1 MPLTTQPP
9 FQPLLSKYLQ
19 TSKNSEIDFLIL
31 RFDTDDVNLS
41 PNQSPAGPSKAQD
54 WQKTQ
59 YANLIRYVPSGTYFA
74 RLRVSGKLIV
84 RSLKTRTL
92 TVAKLKLADL
102 EKELRSQAESGVK
115 LTEGAVPFDEL
126 LAEYRERLKRNHT
139 IKQRSRDY
147 REECI
152 KRILKSWPQLSGTDV
167 RKIAQDDCEEWAG
180 RFVSGTSPTAFNN
193 TVGTLR
199 QILQIAVEKGIR
211 YTNPASSIKR
221 TRIRQRQLVLPSQ
234 EQFAALVTEIRKVPY
249 GPGLASAELVEFLA
263 FGGFRK
269 SEARHITWADCD
281 FVREEIVVRGDPVSG
296 TKNSLVRR
304 VPMIPEMRQ
313 LLETLRSQR
322 PDAVPGAKVMRVA
335 ECQGALT
342 RACKALGIH
351 RITHH
356 DLRHLFAT
364 RCIESG
370 VDIPTVSRWLG
381 HKDGGALAM
390 KTYGHL
396 RDEHSVSMAK
406 RVRFAAAPHGKETA
420 ESSGDASSRPLS

>member
-1 MPLTTQPP
+1 M
-9 FQPLLSKYLQ
+9 SA
-19 TSKNSEIDFLIL
+19 
-31 RFDTDDVNLS
+31 
-41 PNQSPAGPSKAQD
+41 NQSSPGPPAAPD

-59 YANLIRYVPSGTYFA
+59 YANLIRYVPSGVYFA

-84 RSLKTRTL
+84 RSLKTHTL

-102 EKELRSQAESGVK
+102 EKELRSQAETGAK
-115 LTEGAVPFDEL
+115 MTEGAVAFDDL
-126 LAEYRERLKRNHT
+126 LAEYRDRLSRNHT

-152 KRILKSWPQLSGTDV
+152 KRIIKSWPQLPGTDV
-167 RKIAQDDCEEWAG
+167 RRITQDDCEEWAG
-180 RFVSGTSPTAFNN
+180 RFVSRSSPTAFNN

-199 QILQIAVEKGIR
+199 QILQIAVDKGVR
-211 YTNPASSIKR
+211 YTNPAASIKR
-221 TRIRQRQLVLPSQ
+221 TRIRQKQLVLPSQ
-234 EQFAALVTEIRKVPY
+234 EQFAALVSEIRKVPF
-249 GPGLASAELVEFLA
+249 GPGLASADLVEFLA

-269 SEARHITWADCD
+269 GEAKHITWADCD
-281 FVREEIVVRGDPVSG
+281 FVREEVVVRGDPVSG

-313 LLETLRSQR
+313 LLVRLRSER
-322 PDAVPGAKVMRVA
+322 TDEVPGARVMRVA

-342 RACKALGIH
+342 RACRALGIP

-406 RVRFAAAPHGKETA
+406 RVRFATAPLGKEPV
-420 ESSGDASSRPLS
+420 GDDRAASSSPVG